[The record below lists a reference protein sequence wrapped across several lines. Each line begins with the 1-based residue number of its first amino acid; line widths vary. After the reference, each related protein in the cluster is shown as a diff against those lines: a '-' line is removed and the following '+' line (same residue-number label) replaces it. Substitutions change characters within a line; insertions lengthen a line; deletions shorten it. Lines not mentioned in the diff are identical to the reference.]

1 MKMLR
6 YLSLSQNINGM
17 RNILI
22 KFTGFC
28 GIIGFIAVACKSLP
42 NGNLA
47 RRDKSNLS
55 YIYNPGSTTIHPM
68 VTVFNV
74 SDSIS
79 YFYLGFSASELLFNQ
94 ANATGNFLTQIRI
107 HFDVSETE
115 KSGGKLSVDTGTY
128 IYNLKREQLK
138 NVFYTSIPF
147 RAYSGKQYMLRVYIS
162 DMMRNKSNQSFILV
176 DKTNPYNDQN
186 FLLHGG
192 NKSQPFLIRSLNT
205 SQKFCIS
212 YRSDKY
218 SKLFVDFNRNRQPLP
233 MPVYATEI
241 KPDQLVRP
249 DSSWVTPLNDT
260 LQFNLNLE
268 GIYQFR
274 VDTNYRQ
281 GLALYNFGPYYPAVK
296 EVDDMANPLVY
307 ISNSKES
314 QEILA
319 SSNKKLALDNFWVT
333 CTGNMEQARE
343 LIRIYYNRVFF
354 ANYYFTADREGWK
367 TDRGMIFIVYGP
379 PNTLYKSEDEEKWV
393 YFKKPGESI
402 AFTFR
407 KADSRWTTNLYS
419 LIRGQAPDTHWRQA
433 VESWRSGK
441 VFLLD

>member
-1 MKMLR
+1 MK
-6 YLSLSQNINGM
+6 
-17 RNILI
+17 NILI
-22 KFTGFC
+22 KYVGFS
-28 GIIGFIAVACKSLP
+28 GIIILMTVACKPLP
-42 NGNLA
+42 KGNQA
-47 RRDKSNLS
+47 WRQTSNLS

-68 VTVFNV
+68 VNVFHV

-107 HFDVSETE
+107 HFELSETE

-128 IYNLKREQLK
+128 IYNLNREQLK
-138 NVFYTSIPF
+138 NVFYTSVPF
-147 RAYSGKQYMLRVYIS
+147 RAYSGKQYMLRVYVS
-162 DMMRNKSNQSFILV
+162 DLMRGKSNQSFVLV
-176 DKTNPYNDQN
+176 DKTNPFNDQN

-192 NKSQPFLIRSLNT
+192 NKSQPFLVRSLSS

-212 YRSDKY
+212 YRNDKY
-218 SKLFVDFNRNRQPLP
+218 SKLYVDYYRNRQPLP

-241 KPDQLVRP
+241 QPDQLVRP
-249 DSSWVTPLNDT
+249 DSSWVLLLNDT
-260 LQFNLNLE
+260 ILYGLPKE

-281 GLALYNFGPYYPAVK
+281 GLALYNFGSYYPAVK
-296 EVDDMANPLVY
+296 EVEDMASPLVY
-307 ISNSKES
+307 ISNSKEN
-314 QEILA
+314 QELLA
-319 SSNKKLALDNFWVT
+319 SSNKKLSVDNFWIT

-379 PNTLYKSEDEEKWV
+379 PNTLYKSEDEEKWI
-393 YFKKPGESI
+393 YFKKPGQSI
-402 AFTFR
+402 SFTFR
-407 KADSRWTTNLYS
+407 KADSKWTNNLYS
-419 LIRGQAPDTHWRQA
+419 LERGQAPDTHWRQA
-433 VESWRSGK
+433 VDSWRSGK
-441 VFLLD
+441 VFLLE